1 MNGLF
6 IPGGA
11 DKTSSDGYY
20 RASQAFYHM
29 AIQVG
34 LLEASE
40 VKKNGFAL
48 QANDKG
54 DIFPIW
60 GTCLGFEML
69 GLLSNNGS
77 EYLTR
82 YQKS

>member
-20 RASQAFYHM
+20 KASQAFYHM
-29 AIQVG
+29 AIQVR
-34 LLEASE
+34 LLKVSE
-40 VKKNGFAL
+40 VKNGFAL

-54 DIFPIW
+54 DNFPIW